1 MTKSWV
7 VANLYHHFHKVFRQ
21 LLVKRIVKYNDHSSL
36 TTSGGDSRPYSD
48 SRLSSDSRPYS
59 DSRLTTRGGN
69 SSQKN
74 KGRPTA
80 AGSPALSICSSLHL
94 FSYEIHTISVAN
106 KGRPTAEGSLAI
118 SKMHA
123 I

>member
-7 VANLYHHFHKVFRQ
+7 VAKLYHHFHKVFRQ

-69 SSQKN
+69 SSQKSRI
-74 KGRPTA
+74 KVGRLPQA
-80 AGSPALSICSSLHL
+80 VLHYL
-94 FSYEIHTISVAN
+94 LVILDVILDATLTDFITKTI
-106 KGRPTAEGSLAI
+106 
-118 SKMHA
+118 
-123 I
+123 